1 MTRELTFSQA
11 LNEAIREEMRTD
23 QRVYFI
29 GQGAKSPTGGT
40 FKVATGLFEEF
51 GPNRV
56 FSAPISEEAI
66 AGTAVGAALV
76 GCRPIA
82 EIMYVDW
89 MTLAMDPIVNQAAK
103 MRYMS
108 GGQAKVPVVFRTQG
122 GGGRSNAAQHSQSL
136 EAWFVHVP
144 GLKVVCPSTPHDAK
158 GLLKTCIR
166 DENPIV
172 FIEHKLL
179 YFMKGEVPAEEYTIP
194 LKEAAIRRK
203 GEHITIVSYSYM
215 VLKCLEAAK
224 RLEAEGISAEVIDLR
239 TLKPLDIET
248 VLHSVRKTHR
258 LLVVHEACLTGG
270 FGGEIS
276 AQVTERAFDE
286 LDAPV
291 ARVGALDSPIPYQWD
306 LESTVIPT
314 SDRIVSAAKATL
326 ERG

>member
-23 QRVYFI
+23 QSVYFI

-51 GPNRV
+51 GPDRV

-89 MTLAMDPIVNQAAK
+89 TTLAMDPIVNQAAK

-108 GGQAKVPVVFRTQG
+108 GGQATVPVVFRTQG

-194 LKEAAIRRK
+194 LKEAVIRRK
-203 GEHITIVSYSYM
+203 GEHITIVSYSHM

-224 RLEAEGISAEVIDLR
+224 RLEAEGVSAEVIDLR

-248 VLHSVRKTHR
+248 VLSSVRKTHR

-270 FGGEIS
+270 LGGEIS

-306 LESTVIPT
+306 LESTVIPS
-314 SDRIVSAAKATL
+314 SDRIVSAVLATL
-326 ERG
+326 KRG

>member
-23 QRVYFI
+23 QSVYFI

-51 GPNRV
+51 GPDRV

-89 MTLAMDPIVNQAAK
+89 TTLAMDPIVNQAAK
-103 MRYMS
+103 MRFMS

-194 LKEAAIRRK
+194 LKEAVIRRK
-203 GEHITIVSYSYM
+203 GEHITIVSYSHM

-224 RLEAEGISAEVIDLR
+224 RLEAEGVSAEVIDLR

-248 VLHSVRKTHR
+248 VLSSVRKTHR

-270 FGGEIS
+270 LGGEIS

>member
-23 QRVYFI
+23 QSVYFI

-89 MTLAMDPIVNQAAK
+89 TTLAMDPIVNQAAK

-108 GGQAKVPVVFRTQG
+108 GGQATVPVVFRTQG

-194 LKEAAIRRK
+194 LKEAVIRRK

-224 RLEAEGISAEVIDLR
+224 RLEAEGVSAEVIDLR

-248 VLHSVRKTHR
+248 VLSSVRKTHR

>member
-1 MTRELTFSQA
+1 MTRELTFSEA

-23 QRVYFI
+23 KRVFFI

-89 MTLAMDPIVNQAAK
+89 TTLAMDPIVNQAAK

-108 GGQAKVPVVFRTQG
+108 GGQATVPVVFRTQG

-194 LKEAAIRRK
+194 LKEAVIRRK
-203 GEHITIVSYSYM
+203 GEHITIVSYSHM

-224 RLEAEGISAEVIDLR
+224 RLEAEGVSAEVIDLR

-248 VLHSVRKTHR
+248 VLSSVRKTHR

-306 LESTVIPT
+306 LESTVIPS
-314 SDRIVSAAKATL
+314 SDRIVSAVLATL
-326 ERG
+326 KRG

>member
-1 MTRELTFSQA
+1 
-11 LNEAIREEMRTD
+11 
-23 QRVYFI
+23 
-29 GQGAKSPTGGT
+29 
-40 FKVATGLFEEF
+40 
-51 GPNRV
+51 
-56 FSAPISEEAI
+56 
-66 AGTAVGAALV
+66 
-76 GCRPIA
+76 
-82 EIMYVDW
+82 
-89 MTLAMDPIVNQAAK
+89 

>member
-23 QRVYFI
+23 QSVYFI

-89 MTLAMDPIVNQAAK
+89 TTLAMDPIVNQAAK

-108 GGQAKVPVVFRTQG
+108 GGQATVPVVFRTQG

-194 LKEAAIRRK
+194 LKEAVIRRK
-203 GEHITIVSYSYM
+203 GEHITIVSYSHM

-224 RLEAEGISAEVIDLR
+224 RLEAEGVSAEVIDLR

-248 VLHSVRKTHR
+248 VLSSVRKTHR

-270 FGGEIS
+270 LGGEIS

-291 ARVGALDSPIPYQWD
+291 ARVGALDSPMPYQWD